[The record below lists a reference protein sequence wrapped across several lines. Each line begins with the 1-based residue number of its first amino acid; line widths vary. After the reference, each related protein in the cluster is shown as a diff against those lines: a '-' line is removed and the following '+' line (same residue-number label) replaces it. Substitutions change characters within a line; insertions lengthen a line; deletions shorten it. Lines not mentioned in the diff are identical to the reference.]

1 MKISLIFHVDTII
14 VVKAAAAAAAAA
26 VVVVVLKAVATVW
39 CDQVAILTINND

>member
-1 MKISLIFHVDTII
+1 MKISLIFHVNTII
-14 VVKAAAAAAAAA
+14 VVKAAA

>member
-14 VVKAAAAAAAAA
+14 VVKAAAAAAA